1 MKIGQPDNRRAPSVV
16 TFVEAAGLDPSDLGA
31 KAANLVRLASAGFPV
46 PSGLVVTPFAQSN
59 QEEVW
64 PRLREAASE
73 LADEPQLLRRF
84 DKLLELAQRY
94 AMVREQQARS
104 FTLGWP
110 LLRRCVLRLGEML
123 VERGTTAE
131 PASVF
136 FLKKY

>member
-1 MKIGQPDNRRAPSVV
+1 M
-16 TFVEAAGLDPSDLGA
+16 
-31 KAANLVRLASAGFPV
+31 
-46 PSGLVVTPFAQSN
+46 TPFAQSN

-110 LLRRCVLRLGEML
+110 LLRRCVLHLGEML